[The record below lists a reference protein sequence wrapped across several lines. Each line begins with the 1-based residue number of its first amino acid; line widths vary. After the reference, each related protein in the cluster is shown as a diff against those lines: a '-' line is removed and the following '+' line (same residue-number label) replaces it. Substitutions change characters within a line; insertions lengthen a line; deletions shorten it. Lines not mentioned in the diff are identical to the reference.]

1 MNSTKFTSLPIL
13 NASDASNLPRSQ
25 GATSRFPDHLRRK
38 LPRSADLSTT
48 KTTLQKTALPTVCE
62 EAKCPN
68 LPQCFA
74 KKTATFLT
82 LGPQCTRHCPFCSIS
97 HHKAPPLPDPLEGER
112 IVEAADRLDLRHIVL
127 TMVARDDLELGGS
140 IELAKI
146 VDTLVKKRAQMTIE
160 LLTSDFEGNEEAIV
174 LLCKRPIAVFNHNI
188 ETVEALS
195 SKARHKAS
203 YGRSIELITRLKTI
217 QDRQKKQMKIKSG
230 LMVGLGETTQQVES
244 SLRDLQK
251 AGCDIV
257 TIGQYLRPTRKHLPV
272 VEFITQEQF
281 AHYRDYG
288 QSIGIQHM
296 YCGPFVR
303 SSYNADLFV

>member
-1 MNSTKFTSLPIL
+1 M
-13 NASDASNLPRSQ
+13 PRSN
-25 GATSRFPDHLRRK
+25 GPNSRFPQYLRRK
-38 LPRSADLSTT
+38 LPKNADLSTT

-68 LPQCFA
+68 LPKCFA

-97 HHKAPPLPDPLEGER
+97 HNKAPPLPDPLEGEK
-112 IVEAADRLDLRHIVL
+112 ILEAAQRLDLRHIVL
-127 TMVARDDLELGGS
+127 TMVARDDLEKGGS
-140 IELAKI
+140 LELARI
-146 VDTLVKKRAQMTIE
+146 VDTLTAKRPKMTIE
-160 LLTSDFEGNEEAIV
+160 LLTSDFEGSESAIE
-174 LLCKRPIAVFNHNI
+174 LLCERPIAVFNHNI

-195 SKARHKAS
+195 SKARHKAT
-203 YGRSIELITRLKTI
+203 YKRSIELITRLNAI
-217 QDRQKKQMKIKSG
+217 KKARKNEMKIKSG
-230 LMVGLGETTQQVES
+230 LMVGLGETTAQVEQA
-244 SLRDLQK
+244 LRDLQQ

-272 VEFITQEQF
+272 AQFITEEGF

-288 QSIGIQHM
+288 QSIGIKHM